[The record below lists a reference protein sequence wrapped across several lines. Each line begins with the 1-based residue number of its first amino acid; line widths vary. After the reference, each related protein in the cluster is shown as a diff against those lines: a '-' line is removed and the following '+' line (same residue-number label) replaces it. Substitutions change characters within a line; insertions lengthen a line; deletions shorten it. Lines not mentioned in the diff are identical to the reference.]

1 MSQGETPCPPTT
13 SPVSPLTSWKF
24 SLQGLKSSFL
34 AAPTDAGDCEN
45 APVAGSAPTMSASSE
60 PIRSASEPAAAASA
74 AWSGVSA
81 WAAKAK
87 KSVEDAAQK
96 VGTYEPVVQ
105 AEEVSEGGSEDV
117 EKGDVS
123 QWSSWAMGAAEKMKQ
138 QVSDRAKEAQQAA
151 QQGLEQA
158 KTKANAAEWGEQA
171 KGWSSEVGR
180 TLGRASTGVL
190 EGATTAGAGFS
201 EKAKVAQQKAKDLQ
215 EKSQAKLSEA
225 QKMGA
230 AKAKE
235 AKDKAGGL
243 AGAATDK
250 LKAAGGSLGGMGAL
264 MASPGKLL
272 QFGGIFLF
280 GMFLLSMSFSF
291 LPLLPVQ
298 PQKFALLFALGSIT
312 VLGSV
317 AWLKGPSAF
326 LWQIIQRDKLAF
338 SVMYGIG
345 LLGSLWAT
353 LIARSYIFTA
363 VFGVM
368 QAVGLLYFLASF
380 LPGGQAVL
388 NFFGR
393 CIGRCTATAARAVVP
408 CRKGT

>member
-1 MSQGETPCPPTT
+1 MN
-13 SPVSPLTSWKF
+13 
-24 SLQGLKSSFL
+24 
-34 AAPTDAGDCEN
+34 GDCEI
-45 APVAGSAPTMSASSE
+45 APAAASVSRMAVSSE
-60 PIRSASEPAAAASA
+60 PARSTSEPAAVATA
-74 AWSGVSA
+74 AWSGLAA
-81 WAAKAK
+81 WATSAK
-87 KSVEDAAQK
+87 KSVEEAAQK
-96 VGTYEPVVQ
+96 VGNYEPVVQ
-105 AEEVSEGGSEDV
+105 SDEGGEGISEDV
-117 EKGDVS
+117 EKGEVS
-123 QWSSWAMGAAEKMKQ
+123 QWSSWALGAAGKMKQ
-138 QVSDRAKEAQQAA
+138 QVAERAKEAQQVA
-151 QQGLEQA
+151 QHGLEQA
-158 KTKANAAEWGEQA
+158 KSKSKANAADWGEQA
-171 KGWSSEVGR
+171 KDWSSEVGR

-190 EGATTAGAGFS
+190 ESATTAGAGLS
-201 EKAKVAQQKAKDLQ
+201 EKAKVAQQKAKEVQ
-215 EKSQAKLSEA
+215 EKSQAKLGDA
-225 QKMGA
+225 KNIAA

-317 AWLKGPSAF
+317 AWLKGPVAF
-326 LWQIIQRDKLAF
+326 IGLIVQRDKLMF
-338 SVMYGIG
+338 TVMYGVG

-353 LIARSYIFTA
+353 LIARSYIFTG

-368 QAVGLLYFLASF
+368 QAIGLLYFLASF

-393 CIGRCTATAARAVVP
+393 CIGRCGATAARAVVP